1 MAMYGKLHPKSD
13 VDRLYVKR
21 KGGGRGLISVEK
33 CIREEENSF
42 VFYVA
47 NWEGNLI
54 RGVSVA
60 ETINT
65 RETITS
71 VEFQKQ
77 KAKELKEKWS
87 EKRMHGQFIRET
99 TENFDK
105 EKMWQLLSKDYL
117 KDRTK
122 ALLCDCRQ
130 SGQTI

>member
-1 MAMYGKLHPKSD
+1 MWKE
-13 VDRLYVKR
+13 R
-21 KGGGRGLISVEK
+21 GGGRGLIRAEK

-47 NWEGNLI
+47 NWERNLI

-71 VEFQKQ
+71 VEFQKR
-77 KAKELKEKWS
+77 KAKALKEKWS

>member
-71 VEFQKQ
+71 VEF
-77 KAKELKEKWS
+77 AW
-87 EKRMHGQFIRET
+87 
-99 TENFDK
+99 
-105 EKMWQLLSKDYL
+105 
-117 KDRTK
+117 
-122 ALLCDCRQ
+122 
-130 SGQTI
+130 TIH